1 VRIDDERDLRE
12 RLDQA
17 FETVD
22 PHPAPVDDTVRRGR
36 AMRVRRRVAAAAG
49 VAAVAAIGA
58 VAALGPSS
66 LHRLVAPPPAT
77 RVNHHTVAV
86 QAPGPDSPA
95 GLIASGTV
103 DGQRWWIIADR
114 PGVDGAGAG
123 QQDIIIAGSAVGAPG
138 GADLFVPALSAA
150 HAIDPVSFL
159 ATTGGAAQILVGAVR
174 SDVSYVTVRLDDGT
188 VLTLHPVAVY
198 GTRAVA
204 FAVPAAARITS
215 ATAYARHGQIATAIP
230 FSQPGQVA
238 LFGAWLK
245 PGQQGIARA
254 SAVIFS
260 GRADGYRSRATAH
273 LGPWGI
279 CVTFSGPSLLDCIPV
294 TSTAPGT
301 NVVFWK
307 QDPLN
312 YVVGT
317 TSAASAAPATSATS
331 VVRLV
336 FTMPG
341 ERGIQVRPVRIGG
354 QKLFAVAFRGT
365 AKSLSWK
372 AYDNSGAVV
381 ASGRVSALPGP

>member
-1 VRIDDERDLRE
+1 MRIDDERDLRE

-17 FETVD
+17 FGTVN

-77 RVNHHTVAV
+77 RVNHHTVSV
-86 QAPGPDSPA
+86 QAPGPDSQA

-123 QQDIIIAGSAVGAPG
+123 QQDIIVVGSVVGAPG

-150 HAIDPVSFL
+150 DAVDPVSFL
-159 ATTGGAAQILVGAVR
+159 TTTGGAAQILVGAVR
-174 SDVSYVTVRLDDGT
+174 GDVSYVTVRLDDGT

-204 FAVPAAARITS
+204 LAVPAAARIIS
-215 ATAYARHGQIATAIP
+215 ATAYSRHGEIATAIP

-260 GRADGYRSRATAH
+260 GRADGYSGRATAH

-279 CVTFSGPSLLDCIPV
+279 CVTFSGPSAPGCIPV
-294 TSTAPGT
+294 TSPAPGT
-301 NVVFWK
+301 NVEFWN

-312 YVVGT
+312 YVVGA
-317 TSAASAAPATSATS
+317 TSAAP

-336 FTMPG
+336 FAMPG
-341 ERGIQVRPVRIGG
+341 ERSIQVRPVRIGG

-381 ASGRVSALPGP
+381 ASGRVSAPPGS

>member
-17 FETVD
+17 FGTVN

-36 AMRVRRRVAAAAG
+36 EMRVRRRVAAAVG

-58 VAALGPSS
+58 AAALGPSS
-66 LHRLVAPPPAT
+66 LHRLVAPPQAT
-77 RVNHHTVAV
+77 RVNHHTVTV
-86 QAPGPDSPA
+86 QAPGPDSQA
-95 GLIASGTV
+95 GLIASGTIN
-103 DGQRWWIIADR
+103 GQRWWIIADR
-114 PGVDGAGAG
+114 PGVDGASAG
-123 QQDIIIAGSAVGAPG
+123 QQDIIIVGSAVGAPG

-150 HAIDPVSFL
+150 DAMDPVSFL

-188 VLTLHPVAVY
+188 ALTLHPVAVY
-198 GTRAVA
+198 GARAVA

-215 ATAYARHGQIATAIP
+215 ATAYSRHGEIATAIP

-245 PGQQGIARA
+245 PGQQGTARA
-254 SAVIFS
+254 SVVIFS
-260 GRADGYRSRATAH
+260 GRADGYSGRATAH

-279 CVTFSGPSLLDCIPV
+279 CVTFSGPSSPLGCIPV
-294 TSTAPGT
+294 TSPAPGT
-301 NVVFWK
+301 NVLFWK

-312 YVVGT
+312 YVAGT
-317 TSAASAAPATSATS
+317 TSAAS

-341 ERGIQVRPVRIGG
+341 EHSIQVRPVRIGG

-381 ASGRVSALPGP
+381 ASGRLSAPLGS